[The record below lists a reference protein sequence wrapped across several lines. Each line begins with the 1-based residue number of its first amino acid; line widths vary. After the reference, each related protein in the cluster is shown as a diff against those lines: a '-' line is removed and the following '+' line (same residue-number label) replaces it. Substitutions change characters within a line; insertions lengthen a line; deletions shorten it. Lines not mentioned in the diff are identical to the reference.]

1 MTLATI
7 RLASGRSLKLVH
19 LELTSV
25 YYGILEGYPNARMND
40 MRLKYLAKRRE
51 SEYASPPR
59 YLITPPRRYPDPTT
73 ESWPFGPIEELPPV
87 SYLGLFHSDRINPQ
101 IHPVLYQSWLEVVW
115 FQENVDGPVA
125 EFVTAAVRDL
135 AWDELAEDYEL

>member
-1 MTLATI
+1 MALVKI
-7 RLASGRSLKLVH
+7 SLVSGRTIELAH

-25 YYGILEGYPNARMND
+25 YYGLLEGYPNARIND
-40 MRLKYLAKRRE
+40 VRLKYLAKRRE

-59 YLITPPRRYPDPTT
+59 HLITPPRRYPDPTT
-73 ESWPFGPIEELPPV
+73 ESWPFGPMEELPYV
-87 SYLGLFHSDRINPQ
+87 SCLGLFHSRLINQ
-101 IHPVLYQSWLEVVW
+101 ELNPVLYHSWLEVVW
-115 FQENVDGPVA
+115 FQDNVDSPVA